1 MSVVKI
7 SNRRSTGSHPAVLLM
22 RERIVLSESSFVEMV
37 IWKLPRPLPGSSHA
51 YKYRIAY
58 VDRSGCVVRFDN
70 ESGKGDHVHI
80 RGLESPYAVSTIEA
94 LKRAFFRAVTQVRDE
109 DGDS

>member
-1 MSVVKI
+1 MRVVKI
-7 SNRRSTGSHPAVLLM
+7 SNSRSAGSHPAVPLM

-37 IWKLPRPLPGSSHA
+37 IWDLPRPLPGCSHS

-70 ESGKGDHVHI
+70 EAGKGDHVHI
-80 RGLESPYAVSTIEA
+80 RGLEAPYAFSTIEA
-94 LKRAFFRAVTQVRDE
+94 LKREFFRAVTQVRDE
-109 DGDS
+109 DGDT